1 MPGGKR
7 GWLEQVWNFDMQ
19 FKISE
24 RRMHFK
30 STCGKL
36 WFATP
41 LEIHTL
47 SFSQKMIFFN
57 GYWKNIYNVTMNSQ
71 YNIYILLILLYY
83 YFKEKHFFFWCD
95 LKRAFYGM
103 ACVSSACLM
112 YLNFYLMFQPSGLH
126 LFNVM
131 LLHAVESTL
140 AEKHL
145 PSTLKLSLW
154 NKMPFCNSLFCW
166 NTDLWSFVC
175 IQLFVIPLCWK
186 VS

>member
-1 MPGGKR
+1 MIGTGMELRHAIQNQQEKNAF
-7 GWLEQVWNFDMQ
+7 Q
-19 FKISE
+19 K
-24 RRMHFK
+24 H
-30 STCGKL
+30 L
-36 WFATP
+36 W
-41 LEIHTL
+41 EIMICYTL
-47 SFSQKMIFFN
+47 GNTYFGFQPKDDFFN

-112 YLNFYLMFQPSGLH
+112 YLNFYLMFQPLGLH

-145 PSTLKLSLW
+145 PSTLKLSL
-154 NKMPFCNSLFCW
+154 
-166 NTDLWSFVC
+166 
-175 IQLFVIPLCWK
+175 
-186 VS
+186 

>member
-1 MPGGKR
+1 
-7 GWLEQVWNFDMQ
+7 
-19 FKISE
+19 
-24 RRMHFK
+24 MHFK

-47 SFSQKMIFFN
+47 SFSQKMIFLMGIGRTFIMWLWTLN
-57 GYWKNIYNVTMNSQ
+57 TIYTFYSFYSTTTLKKNI
-71 YNIYILLILLYY
+71 
-83 YFKEKHFFFWCD
+83 FFFWCD

-131 LLHAVESTL
+131 LLHAVDSTL

-186 VS
+186 VSYANCFWNVMDHVKCWR